1 MFEWVLYASAWT
13 FFLSYLYANRKIQ
26 EGTWT
31 KNSDYEKLLDSAFA
45 LMITVATL
53 NLHEEIWLEI

>member
-1 MFEWVLYASAWT
+1 MFEWVPYASAWT
-13 FFLSYLYANRKIQ
+13 FLSYLYANRKIQ
-26 EGTWT
+26 EGAWT

-45 LMITVATL
+45 LMITAATL